1 MHTKSVG
8 LALAAALLIAVPALG
23 KSCFEDIAQT
33 RSYSLG
39 MAVKATPTPDGSAV
53 IYLRSGP
60 RDISQRLYE
69 YTIATKSEREL
80 VTPESLLGGKVESLT
95 PEEKARRERA
105 RVSVRGFTDFE
116 LSRDGK
122 RVLISLDG
130 KLYVVSRPDGA
141 VTPLPGSEWIGPKLS
156 PDGTMVAAV
165 RDE

>member
-1 MHTKSVG
+1 MLTKTVG
-8 LALAAALLIAVPALG
+8 LALAAALVIAVPAIG

-39 MAVKATPTPDGSAV
+39 LAVHATPTPDGSAV

-69 YTIATKSEREL
+69 YDLATKSEHEL
-80 VTPESLLGGKVESLT
+80 VTPEALLGGKAEALT

-105 RVSVRGFTDFE
+105 RVSVRGFTDFQ
-116 LSRDGK
+116 LSHDGK
-122 RVLISLDG
+122 RVLLSLDG

-141 VTPLPGSEWIGPKLS
+141 VTPLPGSEWIGPMLS
-156 PDGTMVAAV
+156 PDGTK
-165 RDE
+165 